1 MSDAGTPPF
10 GASAAP
16 APARGRPA
24 VLLVDDVDA
33 NLVAL
38 QALLDDLDC
47 ELVLARSG
55 NAALRQLLR
64 REFAVVLL
72 DVQMPEMDGY
82 EVAEYARNNAATKDV
97 PILFLTATH
106 NTQDNVLRGYDS
118 GAVDFL
124 FKPIDS
130 SILRSKVR
138 VFLELYNGKREIA
151 DKKHALERAY
161 RELQAMQAQLVQS
174 AKMASLGELV
184 AGIAHEIN
192 NPLAFALS
200 HLDTALRG
208 LGPIEAALHPE
219 TSDAARP
226 HWEKVKSRLGE
237 MNLGLGRIRDLVV
250 KLRTFS
256 RLDGDERGVANLKDC
271 IESVITILGHRLK
284 DRIKV
289 EQDLGEPRSIE
300 CYPGLLNQALMNLM
314 ANSIDAIEDQGTI
327 VVSARAVGDR
337 YVIAVS
343 DTGPGIP
350 VALRQRIF
358 EPFFTTKGVGSGTGL
373 GLSITYSIVQKH
385 GGTLSVD
392 CPPAGGTVMTM
403 SLPLVTVPD
412 G

>member
-1 MSDAGTPPF
+1 MSDQGTPPL
-10 GASAAP
+10 GSPSLAAE
-16 APARGRPA
+16 ARARPA
-24 VLLVDDVDA
+24 VLLVDDVEA

-38 QALLDDLDC
+38 QALLADLDC

-64 REFAVVLL
+64 REFALVLL

-82 EVAEYARNNAATKDV
+82 EVAEYARKNFATKDV

-151 DKKHALERAY
+151 DKKHALEGAY
-161 RELQAMQAQLVQS
+161 RDLQAMQTQLVQS

-200 HLDTALRG
+200 HLDTVLRS
-208 LGPIEAALHPE
+208 LGPVEAALHPE

-237 MNLGLGRIRDLVV
+237 MNLGLGRIRELVV

-256 RLDGDERGVANLKDC
+256 RLDGDERGVANLKECVD
-271 IESVITILGHRLK
+271 SVITILGHRLK
-284 DRIKV
+284 DRIKI
-289 EQDLGEPRSIE
+289 EQDLREPGSIE

-314 ANSIDAIEDQGTI
+314 ANSIDAIEGEGTI
-327 VVSARAVGDR
+327 VVSAGAAGDR

-343 DTGPGIP
+343 DTGHGIP
-350 VALRQRIF
+350 AAVRHRIF

-392 CPPAGGTVMTM
+392 CPPTGGTTMTM
-403 SLPLVTVPD
+403 SLPLVTAP
-412 G
+412 